1 MHQTDP
7 TSAAR
12 ICIPSAFLLGRDKSC
27 TCGIC
32 SVWVTP
38 FRNLSLFLCAVLWS
52 SGPGRS
58 RFCLPVQNLQPFHQ
72 LISELAFLRGVFCAW
87 ALEMMRVLLESI
99 RTKCCH
105 LPPLSWEPETG
116 SCQRVQDA
124 HLFPWQ
130 ICHEFCHPQKNPVPL
145 KHAGCCKRPPCCEK
159 ACQVWVWC
167 IKASTRLGKE
177 KTWFSG
183 CCRMICNW
191 NSKGRT
197 MFRVAGYCCYCSVF
211 RELLAEVFNG
221 MSLKQLT
228 F

>member
-1 MHQTDP
+1 MWDMFCVSHSLQKPFSVFVWSSVIKWTRKVKVL
-7 TSAAR
+7 SA
-12 ICIPSAFLLGRDKSC
+12 CSKFSAFSPADFW
-27 TCGIC
+27 TGIPPLC
-32 SVWVTP
+32 VLC
-38 FRNLSLFLCAVLWS
+38 LSPGNDACAVREH
-52 SGPGRS
+52 PD
-58 RFCLPVQNLQPFHQ
+58 
-72 LISELAFLRGVFCAW
+72 
-87 ALEMMRVLLESI
+87 

-105 LPPLSWEPETG
+105 LPPLSWEPEMG
-116 SCQRVQDA
+116 SYQRVQDA
-124 HLFPWQ
+124 HLLPWQ

-145 KHAGCCKRPPCCEK
+145 KDAGCCKRPPCCEK

-197 MFRVAGYCCYCSVF
+197 MFRIAKYCCCCSVF

-221 MSLKQLT
+221 MSPKQLT
-228 F
+228 FLSYLWNMGGFAFWLRDLY